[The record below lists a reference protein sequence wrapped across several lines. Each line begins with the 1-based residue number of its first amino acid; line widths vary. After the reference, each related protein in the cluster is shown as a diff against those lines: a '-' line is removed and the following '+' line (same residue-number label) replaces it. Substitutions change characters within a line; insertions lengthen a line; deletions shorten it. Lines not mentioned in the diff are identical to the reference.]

1 MHSLESLS
9 SIEEQLSTLVCALVF
24 ASKYRVIYETES
36 EDLAARCASL
46 LEYQSTTVFSSN
58 NRHFISID
66 L

>member
-9 SIEEQLSTLVCALVF
+9 SIEEQLSNLVCALVF
-24 ASKYRVIYETES
+24 VSKYKVIYETES

-46 LEYQSTTVFSSN
+46 LEYRGTNVFTSN